1 DFENAKFTKPS
12 DWDRWSEA
20 YKKKAEHAGIYDF
33 VNPNHRLR
41 QPWPTEPK
49 VPQFDGF
56 QKKKQAQRR
65 GNINNNTNRDDH
77 NAPVMSRAS
86 GSNAHSVNRSAAQ
99 TRAASAAAAAAT
111 RRSQIEESN
120 HNPDDGDHNDDDS
133 TLEEEEDEEEENNIH
148 NRATQFSDL
157 STMGQTNWK
166 IAFELYKANLS
177 VYNAKTGARSAFLN
191 WVLKSIGPN
200 YQHITKRRD
209 LPEIYQAIKDQ
220 WLPFRKNITKG
231 IRDDYTKH
239 LAQIKG
245 KDRKLSEWITRWQ
258 KLVNDGVEHE
268 ILQIAT
274 PSSWYEDLVEA
285 LKNIPDGKTWALGEL
300 ATLEEDILE

>member
-133 TLEEEEDEEEENNIH
+133 TLEEEDEEEEDNIH

-177 VYNAKTGARSAFLN
+177 VYNAKTGARSAFSN

-239 LAQIKG
+239 LAQVKG